1 MEISDNLA
9 CLFTAQIQEYED
21 SYQIQLPKREI
32 ELGEIEPRATYRIA
46 VMPSGTQT
54 KRTTDGDTTSDSTDT
69 ADLSKGRSQR
79 TNQEPPVEVGETR
92 TVEIDSI
99 GDQGDG
105 IARVDRGYVLIIP
118 DTEVGDRVTVRIEN
132 TTENVAFAEV
142 VDRHHRPQHD

>member
-9 CLFTAQIQEYED
+9 CLFTAQIQDHED
-21 SYQIQLPKREI
+21 TYQIQVPTQEI
-32 ELGEIEPRATYRIA
+32 ELGEIEPEGTYRVA
-46 VMPSGTQT
+46 VMPAETQT
-54 KRTTDGDTTSDSTDT
+54 EHTTANDTVSDSADT
-69 ADLSKGRSQR
+69 VGPSQSRSQR
-79 TNQEPPVEVGETR
+79 ANQEPPVDVGETR

-118 DTEVGDRVTVRIEN
+118 DTEVGDSVTVRIEN

-142 VDRHHRPQHD
+142 VDRHQRPQHD

>member
-9 CLFTAQIQEYED
+9 CLFTAQIQDHED
-21 SYQIQLPKREI
+21 TYQIQVPTQEI
-32 ELGEIEPRATYRIA
+32 ELGKIEPEGTYRVA
-46 VMPSGTQT
+46 VMPTETQT
-54 KRTTDGDTTSDSTDT
+54 EHTTANDTVSDSADT
-69 ADLSKGRSQR
+69 AGPSQSRSQR
-79 TNQEPPVEVGETR
+79 ANQEPPVDVGETR

-118 DTEVGDRVTVRIEN
+118 DTEVGDSVTVRIEN

-142 VDRHHRPQHD
+142 VDRHQRPQHD

>member
-1 MEISDNLA
+1 MEISDNLV
-9 CLFTAQIQEYED
+9 CLFTAQIQEHED
-21 SYQIQLPKREI
+21 SYQIQVPKREI
-32 ELGEIEPRATYRIA
+32 EVGEIEPGATYRVA

-54 KRTTDGDTTSDSTDT
+54 KPTTNDDTASDS
-69 ADLSKGRSQR
+69 ADRAALSDGRTQR
-79 TNQEPPVEVGETR
+79 TNQEPPVDVGETR
-92 TVEIDSI
+92 TVDIDSI

-132 TTENVAFAEV
+132 TTQNVAFAEV

>member
-54 KRTTDGDTTSDSTDT
+54 KRTTDGDTTSESTDT
-69 ADLSKGRSQR
+69 ANLSNGRTQR

-142 VDRHHRPQHD
+142 VDRHQRPQHD

>member
-1 MEISDNLA
+1 MEISDNLI
-9 CLFTAQIQEYED
+9 CLFTAQIQEHED
-21 SYQIQLPKREI
+21 SYQIQVPKREI
-32 ELGEIEPRATYRIA
+32 EVGEIEPGATYRVA

-54 KRTTDGDTTSDSTDT
+54 ERTTDDDTAGDSTDT
-69 ADLSKGRSQR
+69 ADLSNGRTQR
-79 TNQEPPVEVGETR
+79 TNQEPPVDVGETR

-132 TTENVAFAEV
+132 TKQNVAFAEV
-142 VDRHHRPQHD
+142 VDRHQRPQHD